1 MMTENRIEGDTM
13 FADLKDKV
21 VVVTGGVTGI
31 GGAASLAFA
40 AEGAKVF
47 AQYLGGG
54 PELAAIEKAGIATLK
69 LDLTHDGAPRQLIDA
84 AIGRYGR
91 IDVLVNNAGSLV
103 ARVPVTELD
112 DEFIDRVFDLN
123 CRQLVHCCR
132 IAATLMKQQ
141 GSGSIINVTSIA
153 ARQGSSPG
161 GSIYGGAKA
170 FVSAFSKTLA
180 KELVAHN
187 IRVNCVSPG
196 TIHTA
201 FHDRFSDE
209 AKREAARKTIPM
221 QRLGTAEDCA
231 GTFLYLASGKAS
243 GYVTGQVIEV
253 NGGQLMA

>member
-1 MMTENRIEGDTM
+1 MID
-13 FADLKDKV
+13 DLKDKV

-40 AEGAKVF
+40 AAGAKVF
-47 AQYLGGG
+47 AQYFGGG
-54 PELAAIEKAGIATLK
+54 PELVTIEAAGITTMK
-69 LDLTHDGAPRQLIDA
+69 LDLTQEDAPQRLFDA
-84 AIGRYGR
+84 VLEKHGR

-112 DEFIDRVFDLN
+112 DAFIDRVFDLN
-123 CRQLVHCCR
+123 CRQLIHCCR
-132 IAATLMKQQ
+132 IAARRMKEQN
-141 GSGSIINVTSIA
+141 SGNIINVTSIA
-153 ARQGSSPG
+153 ARNGSSPG
-161 GSIYGGAKA
+161 GSVYAGAKA

-180 KELVAHN
+180 RELVGHN

-209 AKREAARKTIPM
+209 AKREATRRTIPM
-221 QRLGTAEDCA
+221 GRLGVAEDCA
-231 GTFLYLASGKAS
+231 GTFLYLASNALS

-253 NGGQLMA
+253 NGGQLMP

>member
-1 MMTENRIEGDTM
+1 M
-13 FADLKDKV
+13 FDDLKGKV

-31 GGAASLAFA
+31 GGAAALAFA
-40 AEGAKVF
+40 EAGAKVL
-47 AQYLGGG
+47 AQYFGGG
-54 PELAAIEKAGIATLK
+54 PELAKIEAAGIAAIK
-69 LDLTHDGAPRQLIDA
+69 LDLTAATAPKALVDA
-84 AIGRYGR
+84 AIARFGR

-112 DEFIDRVFDLN
+112 DEFIDKVFDLN
-123 CRQLVHCCR
+123 CRQLIHCCR
-132 IAATLMKQQ
+132 IAAGLMKGQ
-141 GSGSIINVTSIA
+141 GSGNIINVTSIA
-153 ARQGSSPG
+153 ARNGSSPG
-161 GSIYGGAKA
+161 GSVYAGAKA

-180 KELVAHN
+180 KELVSHG

-221 QRLGTAEDCA
+221 QRLGLAEDCA
-231 GTFLYLASGKAS
+231 GTFLYLASDRAS

-253 NGGQLMA
+253 NGGQLMP

>member
-1 MMTENRIEGDTM
+1 MNE
-13 FADLKDKV
+13 DLRNKV

-40 AEGAKVF
+40 AAGAKVF

-54 PELAAIEKAGIATLK
+54 PELAAIEKAGITTLK
-69 LDLTHDGAPRQLIDA
+69 LDLTGEGAPQTLIDA
-84 AIGRYGR
+84 AIAKHGR
-91 IDVLVNNAGSLV
+91 IDVLLNNAGSLV
-103 ARVPVTELD
+103 GRIPVTDLD
-112 DEFIDRVFDLN
+112 DPFIDKVFDLN
-123 CRQLVHCCR
+123 CRQLIHCCR
-132 IAATLMKQQ
+132 IAAKLMKEQ
-141 GSGSIINVTSIA
+141 GAGNIINVTSIA
-153 ARQGSSPG
+153 ARNGASPG
-161 GSIYGGAKA
+161 GAVYAGAKA

-180 KELVAHN
+180 KELVSHG

-196 TIHTA
+196 TIHTS

-209 AKREAARKTIPM
+209 AKREATRKTIPM

-231 GTFLYLASGKAS
+231 GTFLYLASDKAS

>member
-1 MMTENRIEGDTM
+1 M
-13 FADLKDKV
+13 FDDLKGKV

-40 AEGAKVF
+40 AAGAKVF

-54 PELAAIEKAGIATLK
+54 PELSIIEQAGIATLK
-69 LDLTHDGAPRQLIDA
+69 LDLTEKGAPEKLIDA
-84 AIGRYGR
+84 AMARHGRV
-91 IDVLVNNAGSLV
+91 DVLVNNAGSLV
-103 ARVPVTELD
+103 GRVPVTDLD

-123 CRQLVHCCR
+123 CRQLIHCCR
-132 IAATLMKQQ
+132 IAAKLMKAQ
-141 GSGSIINVTSIA
+141 GAGNIINVTSIA
-153 ARQGSSPG
+153 ARTGSSPG
-161 GSIYGGAKA
+161 GAVYGGAKA

-180 KELVAHN
+180 KELVSSN
-187 IRVNCVSPG
+187 VRVNCVSPG

-209 AKREAARKTIPM
+209 AKREATRKTIPM
-221 QRLGTAEDCA
+221 QRLGVAEDCA
-231 GTFLYLASGKAS
+231 GTFLYLASDAAS